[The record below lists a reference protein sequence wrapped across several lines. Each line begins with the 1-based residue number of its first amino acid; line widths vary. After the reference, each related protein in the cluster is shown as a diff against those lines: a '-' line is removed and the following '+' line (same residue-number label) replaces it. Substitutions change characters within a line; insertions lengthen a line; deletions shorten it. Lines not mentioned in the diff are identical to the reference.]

1 MRLHR
6 FVPFL
11 LSALTTLSAFSVYAD
26 APKLDIEYDEQGNHL
41 HFILTSNGEALQQ
54 NQVSISF
61 DDTSSKSGPLL
72 KLEITKASTKG
83 RWIRTFS
90 QNDKDPDIKGI
101 LIKQNGNNKDQ
112 VDIRIRFKKR
122 ISSKVKSQ
130 IKISQLGSKIKIIV
144 PKSVATKRVVTP
156 DPIDPKVAK
165 MRMITAPL
173 SDDAQPLATA
183 TTPQKTAVTQQRP
196 MVTGSLLE
204 KANRPTPLPPSV
216 GKMRKVNTPSDPSS
230 SVKKPTSFQ
239 TIAPPQNNQPSSKP
253 NHRAN
258 SRPQKASTA
267 RTTAFG
273 DPRDSTMKEQ
283 LPSEKLTD
291 HSPEDDVPSWMLMT
305 VAALFFIVAIFLFAK
320 SKRAINLKNQG
331 DVSIRILAQEVVQ
344 YRPLQRILLV
354 EVLDHTLVVGSS
366 DAGGLSLLAQISPKP
381 GPSAQEYPSY
391 DEGYS
396 SFDASH
402 FNEGEYR
409 PSEYKAEPHIQPMRH
424 SLDPSVERRGYEEE
438 YGYDQRSMQNYDE
451 HTYNED
457 EPYTVEMP
465 VVQSHPSSDRNSELA
480 PNILAPESNAD
491 IFSHSGTDRDLFVRS
506 SPGDA
511 LSDINALV
519 DEVEDSGYRPAAS
532 DALSTPEDDVSA
544 DDLLQKIRQ
553 LNRG

>member
-1 MRLHR
+1 
-6 FVPFL
+6 
-11 LSALTTLSAFSVYAD
+11 
-26 APKLDIEYDEQGNHL
+26 
-41 HFILTSNGEALQQ
+41 
-54 NQVSISF
+54 
-61 DDTSSKSGPLL
+61 
-72 KLEITKASTKG
+72 
-83 RWIRTFS
+83 
-90 QNDKDPDIKGI
+90 
-101 LIKQNGNNKDQ
+101 
-112 VDIRIRFKKR
+112 
-122 ISSKVKSQ
+122 
-130 IKISQLGSKIKIIV
+130 
-144 PKSVATKRVVTP
+144 
-156 DPIDPKVAK
+156 
-165 MRMITAPL
+165 
-173 SDDAQPLATA
+173 
-183 TTPQKTAVTQQRP
+183 
-196 MVTGSLLE
+196 
-204 KANRPTPLPPSV
+204 
-216 GKMRKVNTPSDPSS
+216 
-230 SVKKPTSFQ
+230 
-239 TIAPPQNNQPSSKP
+239 
-253 NHRAN
+253 
-258 SRPQKASTA
+258 
-267 RTTAFG
+267 
-273 DPRDSTMKEQ
+273 MKEQ

-305 VAALFFIVAIFLFAK
+305 VAGLFFVVAIFLFAK
-320 SKRAINLKNQG
+320 SKKAINLKSQG

-381 GPSAQEYPSY
+381 GTSAQEYSSY

-396 SFDASH
+396 SFEASH
-402 FNEGEYR
+402 FNDGEYR
-409 PSEYKAEPHIQPMRH
+409 PSEYKAEPRIQPMRH

-506 SPGDA
+506 SAGDA

-519 DEVEDSGYRPAAS
+519 DEVEDSGYRPAPS
-532 DALSTPEDDVSA
+532 DALSTPEEDVSA